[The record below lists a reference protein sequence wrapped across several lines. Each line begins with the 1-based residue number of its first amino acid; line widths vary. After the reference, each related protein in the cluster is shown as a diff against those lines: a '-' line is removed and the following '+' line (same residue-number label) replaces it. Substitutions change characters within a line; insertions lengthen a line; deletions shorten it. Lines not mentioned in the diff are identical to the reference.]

1 MLFVVLY
8 IINSLFVPERQVIKY
23 CFSICGKIFEFH
35 VIVFPLWKLPKSHKS
50 YVPFC
55 ETRVISPIVKSL
67 VILMQNC
74 LLLAYFLKIN
84 VNLMFNNKKKKQL
97 MKVSAIIKKLMI
109 NYI

>member
-1 MLFVVLY
+1 LLFVVLY

-23 CFSICGKIFEFH
+23 CFSICGKIFEFQ

-84 VNLMFNNKKKKQL
+84 VNLMFNNKKKKTIDES
-97 MKVSAIIKKLMI
+97 KCHNKKI
-109 NYI
+109 ND